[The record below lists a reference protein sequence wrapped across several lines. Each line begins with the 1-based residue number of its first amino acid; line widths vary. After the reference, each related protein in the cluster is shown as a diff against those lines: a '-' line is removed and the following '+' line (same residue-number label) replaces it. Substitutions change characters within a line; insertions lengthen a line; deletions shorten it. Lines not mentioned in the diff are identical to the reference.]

1 MLGGRHVHLA
11 RGVAQST
18 EIWSRRVVI
27 CFWVFFSMSQRNLL
41 QSFVVGNAFYISE
54 EQAVNTPSRQDGV
67 NAATEKSLRSYACEL
82 MQEAAILL

>member
-1 MLGGRHVHLA
+1 
-11 RGVAQST
+11 
-18 EIWSRRVVI
+18 
-27 CFWVFFSMSQRNLL
+27 MSQRNLL

-67 NAATEKSLRSYACEL
+67 DAATERSLRSYACEL